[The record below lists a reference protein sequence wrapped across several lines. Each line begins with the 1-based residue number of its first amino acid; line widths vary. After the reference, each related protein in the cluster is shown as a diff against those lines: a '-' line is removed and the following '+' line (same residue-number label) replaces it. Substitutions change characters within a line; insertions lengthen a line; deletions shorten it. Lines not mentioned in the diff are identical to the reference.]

1 VLVDGDLVGVWRPR
15 QNGGRLTV
23 AVQPWRRL
31 PGAVRKAV
39 TDQAERLAA
48 YRSVSLAGVDFDG

>member
-1 VLVDGDLVGVWRPR
+1 
-15 QNGGRLTV
+15 LTV